1 MNLLKLTFNYPL
13 RIKEIVMKKK
23 FTLSITAENLEI
35 LKEYCKQYNRTEAE
49 VLQECLRSLPQ
60 YLPLQEIALLRQE
73 LEKLKR
79 EKADLEILL
88 ESTAAHS
95 DTIEE
100 GLEEE
105 AEELK
110 KESEERLRCI
120 AEATPVSVVLSRIS
134 DGQILYANSTASSTF
149 GLPLSEL
156 LSRRT
161 LEFYH
166 DPSDR
171 EKLLAIFRRDGY
183 VQGYEVRA
191 KKANGTPFWMT
202 ASIRLLRFKQEVALL
217 SALWDITTRKEAEA
231 ALSIAEEN
239 YRSIFENALE
249 GIFQS
254 SPEGEYIRV
263 NPAMARIYGYES
275 PLDMMEKV
283 GKIGV
288 PAYVDP
294 QCGDLFQR
302 LIEQED
308 RVKDFQ
314 YQVYRRDGVKIWLEE
329 NTRAVRDSSGKL
341 LYYEGILQ
349 DITNRKQ
356 EEEALKRQVQ
366 KLKIEIDQQ
375 KRQQEVASIIQSDY
389 FQELQEQ
396 AEELGFK

>member
-1 MNLLKLTFNYPL
+1 MEQTLT
-13 RIKEIVMKKK
+13 V
-23 FTLSITAENLEI
+23 SIGSEDIEI
-35 LKEYCKQYNRTEAE
+35 LKEYCHQYNRTEKE
-49 VLQECLRSLPQ
+49 VLQQWLRELPQ
-60 YLPLQEIALLRQE
+60 SQALPEIASLRQE
-73 LEKLKR
+73 LETLKQ

-88 ESTAAHS
+88 ETTAAHS

-105 AEELK
+105 AEEFK
-110 KESEERLRCI
+110 RESEEHFRSI
-120 AEATPVSVVLSRIS
+120 AEATPVSVLLSRVS
-134 DGQILYANSTASSTF
+134 DGKILYANSTASCTF

-156 LSRRT
+156 LCRRT
-161 LEFYH
+161 LEFYY

-171 EKLLAIFRRDGY
+171 EKILAIFRRDGY
-183 VQGYEVRA
+183 VEGYEVRA
-191 KKANGTPFWMT
+191 KKADGTPFWVT
-202 ASIRLLRFKQEVALL
+202 ASIRLLRFKEEAALL

-231 ALSIAEEN
+231 ALRIAEEN

-254 SPEGEYIRV
+254 SPKREYIRV
-263 NPAMARIYGYES
+263 NPAMAKIYGYET
-275 PLDMMEKV
+275 PMDMMKQVREM
-283 GKIGV
+283 GA
-288 PAYVDP
+288 PECVDP
-294 QCGDLFQR
+294 QCGDRFQR
-302 LIEQED
+302 LIEQGD
-308 RVKDFQ
+308 TVKDFQ

-341 LYYEGILQ
+341 LYYEGIIQ

-389 FQELQEQ
+389 FQQLQEQ
-396 AEELGFK
+396 ADKLGFK